1 MKIAVLVDLKLSE
14 ESGGHVK
21 YWERISKSLIKKKND
36 FELTIFFLGDNNK
49 IIFISENIRYVLQK
63 PIISSNILRKFGIDA
78 DSTDLFPLNPFL
90 LFKLKK
96 FDLIHTTDQFF
107 SMSKTAKLAS
117 RLWCIP
123 LTTSIHTDTPP
134 YSRYYV
140 EKIIKNYFSFFKIDT
155 LLIKKLK
162 IPEYCEK
169 KMFKKIYNYIKN
181 VDHAMVADHIYSPK
195 TLYNKTGNDNISKL
209 HRGIDKKFFFIK
221 SQNRKEIFD
230 KYNISRKDKLLFFSG
245 RIHELKG
252 AILLAKVHARLLKSG
267 YNVSTLLA
275 GEGIHARECLLEAPK
290 KFMMLG
296 YLSSNDIADLYRSC
310 DLFIFPSQFEIGPNV
325 VIEAKACGA
334 VCVVSPSG
342 GGKRIYRP
350 NFDGVIINKFT
361 VEEWVKIISDLL
373 SNNVKTKR
381 IKSFL
386 KNQGND
392 SWDQI
397 FFRDLMPYWKRIIK
411 LKDEKNTDISS
422 AP

>member
-1 MKIAVLVDLKLSE
+1 
-14 ESGGHVK
+14 
-21 YWERISKSLIKKKND
+21 
-36 FELTIFFLGDNNK
+36 
-49 IIFISENIRYVLQK
+49 
-63 PIISSNILRKFGIDA
+63 
-78 DSTDLFPLNPFL
+78 
-90 LFKLKK
+90 
-96 FDLIHTTDQFF
+96 
-107 SMSKTAKLAS
+107 
-117 RLWCIP
+117 
-123 LTTSIHTDTPP
+123 
-134 YSRYYV
+134 
-140 EKIIKNYFSFFKIDT
+140 
-155 LLIKKLK
+155 
-162 IPEYCEK
+162 
-169 KMFKKIYNYIKN
+169 MFKKIYNYIKN